1 MSDEILLSV
10 SYLTLKR
17 ILAACA
23 ALVLLAFV
31 FGGVFGIASSFYEA
45 GPFQSIIQI
54 VLLIAYLP
62 GSCLFYAEMAR
73 QFTTLQP
80 TAVQAPPFPKTE
92 A

>member
-1 MSDEILLSV
+1 MSDEIHLRV
-10 SYLTLKR
+10 SHLTLKR

-31 FGGVFGIASSFYEA
+31 LGGVFGIASTFYEA

-54 VLLIAYLP
+54 VLFIAYLP
-62 GSCLFYAEMAR
+62 GSYLFYVEIVK
-73 QFTTLQP
+73 QFKIQRMPVQP
-80 TAVQAPPFPKTE
+80 PPFPKTE